1 MSILSP
7 KLSEPCLDS
16 TEVVPYGHN
25 SKYPADFHGTDLVDT
40 TWITKS
46 TVEINFF
53 IAHKATWLRT
63 DVVSNQKLFSLMTC
77 NWIPS
82 HVTRNL
88 H

>member
-25 SKYPADFHGTDLVDT
+25 SKYPADFHGTDLVET

-46 TVEINFF
+46 TV
-53 IAHKATWLRT
+53 
-63 DVVSNQKLFSLMTC
+63 
-77 NWIPS
+77 
-82 HVTRNL
+82 
-88 H
+88 